1 MYPITEQLIK
11 YAHADKNNKI
21 GMLILDVKGNY
32 CKEVTRL
39 AQDFNREDD
48 LIIINLGGNYKYNP
62 LDKPTLKP
70 SVIANQLKEI
80 LLLFSPNNSE
90 SFWLDKC
97 QTILQEAIKLCRI
110 YNDGYVTF
118 LELHKLITSEKY
130 YKEKVS
136 FIRDL
141 FVSGKLSKDIYY
153 DLITAMDFFEKEF
166 LSLDERNKNIL
177 KSEITR
183 ITNPFVSDKEVL
195 DTFCPKREKLN
206 FKGFYELVHSGK
218 ILVLDMNINEYRSLS
233 KIIAAYLKI
242 DFQTEVLRRLS
253 SEEKPYRKVAF
264 ISDEY
269 SEYVTSLDAN
279 FFSQSREANCI
290 NVVATQSYTSILNTL
305 KDKYTTEVII
315 QSLVNKLWFRSDD
328 IYTIESAQ
336 KLIGR
341 SNQEFTSKTIS
352 ESAKETSY
360 SYLTN
365 SLRSK
370 NSNLSESFN
379 TSIHKDFIYEVNSF
393 SQDLET
399 FSAIAFI
406 SDGYKILPPSKIY
419 LKPYFR
425 K

>member
-1 MYPITEQLIK
+1 MYPITKQLIQ
-11 YAHADKNNKI
+11 YHSSDKNTKI

-32 CKEVTRL
+32 HKEVSRMVSE
-39 AQDFNREDD
+39 FNREED
-48 LIIINLGGNYKYNP
+48 LIVISLDGKFKYNP
-62 LDKPTLKP
+62 LDKPGLKP
-70 SVIANQLKEI
+70 SAIASQLKEI

-130 YKEKVS
+130 YQEKVS
-136 FIRDL
+136 FIREC
-141 FVSGKLSKDIYY
+141 FVSGKLAKEIYY
-153 DLITAMDFFEKEF
+153 DLISAIDFFEKEF
-166 LSLDERNKNIL
+166 LSLDDRTKNIL

-195 DTFCPKREKLN
+195 DTLCPKREELN
-206 FKGFYELVHSGK
+206 FYGFYDLVHYGK

-242 DFQTEVLRRLS
+242 DFQTEVLKRLS
-253 SEEKPYRKVAF
+253 SESKPYRKVAF

-269 SEYVTSLDAN
+269 SEYVTAPDAN
-279 FFSQSREANCI
+279 FFSQSRESNCI

-370 NSNLSESFN
+370 NSNLSESYN
-379 TSIHKDFIYEVNSF
+379 TSIHKDFIYEINSF

-406 SDGYKILPPSKIY
+406 SNGYKILPPSKIY